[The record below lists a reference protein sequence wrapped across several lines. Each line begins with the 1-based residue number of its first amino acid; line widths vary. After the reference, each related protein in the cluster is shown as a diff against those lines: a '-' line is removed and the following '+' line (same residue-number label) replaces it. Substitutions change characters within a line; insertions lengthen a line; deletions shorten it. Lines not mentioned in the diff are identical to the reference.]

1 MITVEDLLDQI
12 QQLIGEEPGDYYN
25 ISQRLLQLS
34 QAQQELVDETSALL
48 TDAELSV
55 TASNPIVELPED
67 FQRLGDRQPVFTSG
81 GIDYPLKV
89 VAPRWLDEVS
99 PAWRRSTITGTPEY
113 LVQEGTTLRLYPT
126 PRQSGTLDLNYI
138 PIPQEL
144 TEMDQ
149 LPFNGRRDL
158 NRYAPALAYKVAFL
172 ITMPRAPQL
181 GQLYENMYIREER
194 KLRHF
199 VRSNAQKT
207 QSIYPTVRWSDRAS
221 AD

>member
-1 MITVEDLLDQI
+1 MVTVEDLLDQI

-48 TDAELSV
+48 ENAELEV
-55 TASNPIVELPED
+55 QAGEATVALPED
-67 FQRLGDRQPVFTSG
+67 FQRLGDRRPVFVVGSHS
-81 GIDYPLKV
+81 YPLTV
-89 VAPRWLDEVS
+89 VPPRYMDDTS
-99 PAWRRSTITGTPEY
+99 PAWRRQAYTGTPQY
-113 LVQEGTTLRLYPT
+113 LVQEGTELVLYPT

-149 LPFNGRRDL
+149 LPFNGRADL

-172 ITMPRAPQL
+172 VALPRAPQL
-181 GQLYENMYIREER
+181 AAMYEDMYIREE
-194 KLRHF
+194 KKMRHF

-207 QSIYPTVRWSDRAS
+207 QSIYPTVRWSNRAP